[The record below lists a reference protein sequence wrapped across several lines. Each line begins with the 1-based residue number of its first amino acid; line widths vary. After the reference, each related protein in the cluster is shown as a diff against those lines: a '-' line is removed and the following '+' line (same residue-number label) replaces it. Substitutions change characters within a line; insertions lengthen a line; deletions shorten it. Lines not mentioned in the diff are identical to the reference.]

1 MQKTPSFRDLGRCFK
16 LAELVQVEPNG
27 TGMRKLIAS
36 TQKSIGNLKKSIAS
50 TTTRFTQ

>member
-27 TGMRKLIAS
+27 TGMRSRSA
-36 TQKSIGNLKKSIAS
+36 
-50 TTTRFTQ
+50 TR